1 MSSRKLNFDDE
12 NKQFIALYT
21 NIKGEIIEKRFK
33 RRLGPYP
40 VWTGPVRQTA
50 DKTHAE
56 IIKYWRSVDAL
67 SIREKITKQAEYL
80 AETKKRDKVA

>member
-12 NKQFIALYT
+12 NKQFVALYT

-33 RRLGPYP
+33 
-40 VWTGPVRQTA
+40 RQTA

>member
-33 RRLGPYP
+33 R
-40 VWTGPVRQTA
+40 QTA

-67 SIREKITKQAEYL
+67 SIREKITKHAEYL

>member
-33 RRLGPYP
+33 R
-40 VWTGPVRQTA
+40 QTA

-67 SIREKITKQAEYL
+67 SIREKITKQAEYM

>member
-33 RRLGPYP
+33 
-40 VWTGPVRQTA
+40 RQTA

-80 AETKKRDKVA
+80 DGTKKRDKVA

>member
-12 NKQFIALYT
+12 NKQFVALYT

-33 RRLGPYP
+33 
-40 VWTGPVRQTA
+40 RQTA

-67 SIREKITKQAEYL
+67 SIREKITKQAEYMDG
-80 AETKKRDKVA
+80 TKKRDKLA

>member
-1 MSSRKLNFDDE
+1 MSSRKLNFDDK

-33 RRLGPYP
+33 
-40 VWTGPVRQTA
+40 RQTA

>member
-33 RRLGPYP
+33 R
-40 VWTGPVRQTA
+40 QTA

-67 SIREKITKQAEYL
+67 SIREKITKQAEYM
-80 AETKKRDKVA
+80 EGTKKRDKVA

>member
-12 NKQFIALYT
+12 NKQFVALYT

-33 RRLGPYP
+33 
-40 VWTGPVRQTA
+40 RQTA

-67 SIREKITKQAEYL
+67 SIREKITKQAEYM

>member
-1 MSSRKLNFDDE
+1 MSSRKLNYDDE
-12 NKQFIALYT
+12 NKQFVALYT

-33 RRLGPYP
+33 R
-40 VWTGPVRQTA
+40 QTA

-56 IIKYWRSVDAL
+56 IIQYWRSVDAL

-80 AETKKRDKVA
+80 DGTKKRDKVA

>member
-12 NKQFIALYT
+12 NKQFVALYT

-33 RRLGPYP
+33 
-40 VWTGPVRQTA
+40 RQTA

-80 AETKKRDKVA
+80 AETKKRDIVA

>member
-12 NKQFIALYT
+12 NKQFVALYT

-33 RRLGPYP
+33 R
-40 VWTGPVRQTA
+40 QTA

-56 IIKYWRSVDAL
+56 IITYWRSVDAL

>member
-21 NIKGEIIEKRFK
+21 NIKGEIIEKRFS
-33 RRLGPYP
+33 
-40 VWTGPVRQTA
+40 RQTA

-56 IIKYWRSVDAL
+56 IIKYWRSVDDL

>member
-33 RRLGPYP
+33 
-40 VWTGPVRQTA
+40 RQTA

-80 AETKKRDKVA
+80 DGTKKRDKVE

>member
-12 NKQFIALYT
+12 NKEFIALYT

-33 RRLGPYP
+33 
-40 VWTGPVRQTA
+40 RQTA

-80 AETKKRDKVA
+80 AETKKRDIVA

>member
-1 MSSRKLNFDDE
+1 MSSRKLNYDDE
-12 NKQFIALYT
+12 NKQFVALYT

-33 RRLGPYP
+33 
-40 VWTGPVRQTA
+40 RQTA

-67 SIREKITKQAEYL
+67 SIREKITNQAEYMDG
-80 AETKKRDKVA
+80 TKKRDKVA

>member
-12 NKQFIALYT
+12 NKEFIALYT

-33 RRLGPYP
+33 
-40 VWTGPVRQTA
+40 RQTA

>member
-12 NKQFIALYT
+12 NKQLISLYT

-33 RRLGPYP
+33 
-40 VWTGPVRQTA
+40 RQTA

>member
-1 MSSRKLNFDDE
+1 MSSRKLNYDDE
-12 NKQFIALYT
+12 NKQFVALYT

-33 RRLGPYP
+33 
-40 VWTGPVRQTA
+40 RQTA

-80 AETKKRDKVA
+80 DGTKKRDKVE

>member
-33 RRLGPYP
+33 R
-40 VWTGPVRQTA
+40 QTA
-50 DKTHAE
+50 DKTFKE
-56 IIKYWRSVDAL
+56 IVKYWKDVDQL
-67 SIREKITKQAEYL
+67 SIRERMTQRAEYMDGTRRRG
-80 AETKKRDKVA
+80 E

>member
-12 NKQFIALYT
+12 NKQFVALYT

-33 RRLGPYP
+33 R
-40 VWTGPVRQTA
+40 QTA

-56 IIKYWRSVDAL
+56 IINYWRSVDAL
-67 SIREKITKQAEYL
+67 SIREKITKQAEYMV
-80 AETKKRDKVA
+80 ETKRRNMKE

>member
-12 NKQFIALYT
+12 NKEFIALYT

-33 RRLGPYP
+33 
-40 VWTGPVRQTA
+40 RQTA

-67 SIREKITKQAEYL
+67 SIREKITKQAEYM
-80 AETKKRDKVA
+80 EGTKKRDKVA

>member
-33 RRLGPYP
+33 
-40 VWTGPVRQTA
+40 RQTA

-80 AETKKRDKVA
+80 AEKKKRDIVA

>member
-33 RRLGPYP
+33 
-40 VWTGPVRQTA
+40 RQTA

>member
-12 NKQFIALYT
+12 NKEFIALYT

-33 RRLGPYP
+33 
-40 VWTGPVRQTA
+40 RQTA

-67 SIREKITKQAEYL
+67 SIREKITKQAEYMEGTL
-80 AETKKRDKVA
+80 VFRSFSERTKKRDIVA